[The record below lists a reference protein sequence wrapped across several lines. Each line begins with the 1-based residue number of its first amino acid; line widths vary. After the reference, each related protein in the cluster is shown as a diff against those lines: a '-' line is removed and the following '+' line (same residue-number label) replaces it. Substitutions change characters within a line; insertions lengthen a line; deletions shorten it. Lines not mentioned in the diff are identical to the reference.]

1 MKPAINSEIG
11 VLKTVLVHRPGIE
24 IGRITPD
31 NKEALLFDDLLWL
44 ERAQD
49 EHDAFV
55 GLMTDRG
62 TEVLYLD
69 QLLYDVMGQLD
80 VRLGVLESVLTRTQC
95 GPAVSEALVAALMEA
110 PARHVVDVLVGG
122 IMERELGAWGI
133 DPVFADLVAD
143 RFHHVLSP
151 LPNLLFMRDN
161 ASWIGSNLSRNVL
174 ATPARHRESVY
185 VAAIYDHHPLFLGQ
199 PTRSVFGAS
208 RGDVY
213 PASLEGGDVLV
224 LNDLT
229 VCLGI
234 GERTTP
240 AAVEILARRLFDET
254 DVEQV
259 IAVHLP
265 HARALMHLDTALT
278 MVDRS
283 TFNVFPGLLT
293 GTAVH
298 VVRAN
303 GEGGLSVVAAPSL
316 EAALLDALGLS
327 SVTLLPT
334 GGDAIGRLREQWDDG
349 NNTLALAPGVVVAYS
364 RNVETNARLREH
376 GVEVL
381 ELDSSELCRGRGGSR
396 CMTQP
401 IVRAPLGQ

>member
-44 ERAQD
+44 DRAQD
-49 EHDAFV
+49 EHDEFV

-62 TEVLYLD
+62 TEVLYFD
-69 QLLYDVMGQLD
+69 QLLHDVMGQLD

-185 VAAIYDHHPLFLGQ
+185 VAAIYDHHPLFSGQ
-199 PTRSVFGAS
+199 PTTSVFGAS

>member
-1 MKPAINSEIG
+1 MIEPSITSEIG
-11 VLKTVLVHRPGIE
+11 VLETVLVHRPGIE

-44 ERAQD
+44 ERAQE

-55 GLMTDRG
+55 ELMTSRG
-62 TEVLYLD
+62 AEVLYFD
-69 QLLYDVMGQLD
+69 RLLGDVMEND
-80 VRLGVLESVLTRTQC
+80 AVRQSVLTSVLTPTQC
-95 GPAVSEALVAALMEA
+95 GPAVSEALVSALMEA
-110 PARHVVDVLVGG
+110 PAEQVVDVLVGG

-133 DPVFADLVAD
+133 DAVFADLVAD

-161 ASWIGSNLSRNVL
+161 ASWIGSFLARNVL

-185 VAAIYDHHPLFLGQ
+185 VGAIYDHHPVFSGSGTEALFGE
-199 PTRSVFGAS
+199 S

-224 LNDLT
+224 LDSRT
-229 VCLGI
+229 VCVGI

-254 DVEQV
+254 GVEQV

-278 MVDRS
+278 MIDHS
-283 TFNVFPGLLT
+283 TFNVFPGLVTST
-293 GTAVH
+293 GVH
-298 VVRAN
+298 VVRPSV
-303 GEGGLSVVAAPSL
+303 EGGLAVVAAPSL
-316 EAALLDALGLS
+316 EAALLDTLGLE

-364 RNVETNARLREH
+364 RNVETNRRLREH
-376 GVEVL
+376 GIEVL
-381 ELDSSELCRGRGGSR
+381 QLDSSELCRGRGGSR

-401 IVRAPLGQ
+401 IVRAPVA